1 MAAIDSL
8 RNNLSQ
14 LPGWRTKRHIVVIE
28 SDDWGSIRMPSY
40 EVREALRRKGFLI
53 DRCKFSSYDSLASE
67 VDLANLFDG
76 LSSVK
81 DADGKHAVL
90 TANAVMANPDF
101 KRIRENGFEK
111 YYCEPFTETLKR
123 YPPTHHRSFEMWKKG
138 LDEGIFIPQLH
149 GREHLN
155 IIRWMKA
162 LRVNDEVT
170 RMSFDQEHFGL
181 SALTTPKLRV
191 RYMDA
196 FCNIG
201 SESSAIEATIVREA
215 VSMFEKMFGYA
226 PKSFIAPCYIWRDTL
241 EQTLSSCGISYI
253 QGLPLQQIPIW
264 ENPPKIKTR
273 YHFLGQKNKYG
284 QTYLVRNAFF
294 EPYKNNVTDKWVYEC
309 LRRIHTAFRWHK
321 PAIIS
326 SHRINFIGTID
337 ERFRDRNLLLLKK
350 LLNEIVRRWPDVEFM
365 SSDKLG
371 DLINAK

>member
-1 MAAIDSL
+1 MTVIDSL

-14 LPGWRTKRHIVVIE
+14 LPGWRTRRSIVVIE

-67 VDLANLFDG
+67 VDLANLFDV

>member
-1 MAAIDSL
+1 MTVIDSL

-14 LPGWRTKRHIVVIE
+14 LPGWRTRRSIVVIE

-67 VDLANLFDG
+67 VDLANLFDV

-350 LLNEIVRRWPDVEFM
+350 LLNEIVRHWPDVEFM

>member
-1 MAAIDSL
+1 MTVIDSL

-14 LPGWRTKRHIVVIE
+14 LPGWRTRRSIVVIE

-67 VDLANLFDG
+67 VDLANLFDV

-181 SALTTPKLRV
+181 SALTTPKLGV